1 MIKVFGYS
9 IPYPLRLPVWV
20 DITRPFMSVLA
31 GLTAYL
37 SANLVTQSSPDRNS
51 QNLLLAGS
59 IFFLFASSMVIND
72 YLDYEEDRIN
82 DPKKAIPSGK
92 ISRNAALLYGIGLF
106 LAGLLL
112 SAFLSWPMVLYG
124 GIFLL
129 CNISYS
135 LWLKKRILVGNFY
148 TGLYSSYAILAV
160 AIYTGRYLE
169 LAYFFLY
176 ATVFIFG
183 REILRTASDA
193 EGDQQ
198 AGIASVANR
207 HGAKMAATSGLVLMI
222 ASVVCYILELA
233 RRGSANPIL
242 AGAVG
247 LAFLILLGM
256 GGVLLRSITKTK
268 VRWLA
273 DYSSLVMLLMVFA
286 FTSR

>member
-9 IPYPLRLPVWV
+9 IPYPLRLPVWI

-37 SANLVTQSSPDRNS
+37 SANLVTQSSPERNS
-51 QNLLLAGS
+51 QTLLLAGS

-92 ISRNAALLYGIGLF
+92 ISRIAALLYGIGLF
-106 LAGLLL
+106 LAGQLL

-183 REILRTASDA
+183 REILRTATDA

-207 HGAKMAATSGLVLMI
+207 HGEKMAAASGLVLMI

-233 RRGSANPIL
+233 RRGGANPIL